1 MNKKINALIQTIF
14 PNKKENIFIISL
26 VLLGIIAG
34 SIFILFISK
43 EDIALMTNRITNFF
57 NSVKENKIE
66 YGQVLANG
74 LILNLSYTLIMWI
87 LGISIIGIPINL
99 FLVFFKSFIIS
110 FTLGSLIKVYKLKGL
125 LASSLY
131 AIPIQLINIIII
143 ITIGIYTYNFS
154 KKLIISLKTSQNNFF
169 KKSFKKYFI
178 ILICT
183 LFLSTISVL
192 LETYY
197 FPTIIKIIINFFV

>member
-87 LGISIIGIPINL
+87 LGMSIIGIPINL

-154 KKLIISLKTSQNNFF
+154 KKLIISLKASQNNFF
-169 KKSFKKYFI
+169 KKNFKKYFI